1 MLAMIRFITYSLL
14 LLPLNSLGQ
23 KWNVFNDAGIL
34 FTAQYPGDWINKVKE
49 DKRVFFTS
57 PSEGKDDDFAENI
70 NVNVSTNPSFG
81 TSLKIKDLIQ
91 GVVDNVKKSFNTF
104 TEESRTALIWNGI
117 DAFEITYSGN
127 TKKEDQLY
135 VRITQRLCFYK
146 TRLYLVTYTAL
157 KNGDAFSATAKQ
169 IINTIKF
176 KP

>member
-1 MLAMIRFITYSLL
+1 MIRFIILL
-14 LLPLNSLGQ
+14 LLWLPLSSFAQ
-23 KWNVFNDAGIL
+23 KWKPFNNAAIL
-34 FTAQYPGDWINKVKE
+34 FTAQYPADWINKVKE
-49 DKRVFFTS
+49 DKRIFFTS

-70 NVNVSTNPSFG
+70 NVNVSSNPAFG

-91 GVVDNVKKSFNTF
+91 EVIDNVKQSFSSF
-104 TEESRTALIWNGI
+104 TEESRTALKWNGA

-127 TKKEDQLY
+127 TKKEEQLY

-157 KNGDAFSATAKQ
+157 KSGDAFAITAKQ

-176 KP
+176 RQ